1 MNPRI
6 YAPVLVSALLS
17 VNTFANVLEEVIV
30 TSSLIDQTL
39 SDIENPLHVVS
50 GEEISTSASQSL
62 GESLD
67 GLLGISSA
75 DYGSGVGQPII
86 RGMSGNRVK
95 VLNNGMV
102 VRDVAG
108 IGGDHVNDVDLN
120 NVQQIEIVRG
130 PSSLLYANGTIGGII
145 NIVDSTIAR
154 EDFTE
159 SELKLGLE
167 AQSVNDGDSHNL
179 SYQNNL
185 GGLNFSLA
193 YKDSQFDNF
202 DVPTGAILHDEEHE
216 EHEDE
221 HEDEHEGEHEE
232 DLGFLS
238 NSDFENTALRL
249 GVSKAGDWG
258 YFGVSVNS
266 VESVYGIP
274 FHGDDH
280 GDEHGE
286 EHEGEEHEDEHGDD
300 HEGDEHGDEH
310 EGERIFS
317 TTDSDVVNVE
327 GAYIVSN
334 SWLKKVNYFIRDTD
348 YSLTEQH
355 AEEEHE
361 GEEHEG
367 EEHEGEEHGDEHH
380 AEGPT
385 VFSNES
391 REYGAIFD
399 LSNDDFLRKI
409 SLNFVDEDMSIVGEE
424 AFMNPT
430 DSEEMTVGYFMSAKV
445 DSFHLDLGIRH
456 DRTRRK
462 GSVSHHEEEH
472 DDEHDEHD
480 EGSAEEHH
488 DEEIDYFSKDY
499 NATSFAMSLS
509 KDLNEDFDLN
519 ISAGM
524 VERTPSAME
533 LFMNGPH
540 LATGRLE
547 IGNTDLESE
556 QSANFDA
563 TLSYEH
569 EGVYGSLTLFKNN
582 VNNYIYLQD
591 ETEEAHDEHGEEDD
605 HGGLI
610 KANYLQQD
618 AEFVG
623 YELEMGTVIALG
635 DGDLTLS
642 FGRDSV
648 VGEFRDDSNIPR
660 MTPDRNIYGIS
671 YAKNSLELKL
681 DLKDVESQMDTGTNE
696 TVTSGFSMLNFNA
709 VKTFTF
715 GQKQTATVSLFA
727 KNLLDEAARNHSS
740 FVKNEVPLPGR
751 NLGIRVQLSL

>member
-17 VNTFANVLEEVIV
+17 VNALANVLEEVIV

-50 GEEISTSASQSL
+50 GEDLSTNASQSL

-67 GLLGISSA
+67 GLFGVSSS

-95 VLNNGMV
+95 ILNNGMV
-102 VRDVAG
+102 VRDVGG
-108 IGGDHVNDVDLN
+108 IGADHVNDVDLN
-120 NVQQIEIVRG
+120 NIQQIEIVRG

-202 DVPTGAILHDEEHE
+202 DVPTGAILHDEDHD
-216 EHEDE
+216 DE
-221 HEDEHEGEHEE
+221 HEDEHEEE
-232 DLGFLS
+232 EVGFLS
-238 NSDFENTALRL
+238 NSDFENKALRL
-249 GVSKAGDWG
+249 GVSKVGDWG
-258 YFGVSVNS
+258 YFGVSVSS
-266 VESVYGIP
+266 VESIYGIP
-274 FHGDDH
+274 FH

-286 EHEGEEHEDEHGDD
+286 EHEGEEHEGEE
-300 HEGDEHGDEH
+300 HEGEEHEGEEHGDEH

-317 TTDSDVVNVE
+317 TTDSEVVNVE

-361 GEEHEG
+361 GEEH
-367 EEHEGEEHGDEHH
+367 GDEDH

-385 VFSNES
+385 MFSNES

-399 LSNDDFLRKI
+399 LSNDNLLQKI

-430 DSEEMTVGYFMSAKV
+430 ASEEMTLGYYLSKQV

-462 GSVSHHEEEH
+462 GSISHEEEH
-472 DDEHDEHD
+472 DEHE
-480 EGSAEEHH
+480 EEHH
-488 DEEIDYFSKDY
+488 DEEMDYFSKDY

-509 KDLNEDFDLN
+509 KDLNENFDLN
-519 ISAGM
+519 VSAGM

-533 LFMNGPH
+533 LFMNGAH

-556 QSANFDA
+556 RSTNFDA

-569 EGVYGSLTLFKNN
+569 EGIFGTVTLFKND
-582 VNNYIYLQD
+582 VANYIYLQD
-591 ETEEAHDEHGEEDD
+591 ETAEVHEEHDDEDD

-610 KANYLQQD
+610 KANYLQQN
-618 AEFVG
+618 AQFIG
-623 YELEMGTVIALG
+623 YELEMGTVLELG
-635 DGDLTLS
+635 NGDLTLS

-648 VGEFRDDSNIPR
+648 AGEFRDDSNIPR
-660 MTPDRNIYGIS
+660 MTPDRNI
-671 YAKNSLELKL
+671 
-681 DLKDVESQMDTGTNE
+681 
-696 TVTSGFSMLNFNA
+696 
-709 VKTFTF
+709 
-715 GQKQTATVSLFA
+715 
-727 KNLLDEAARNHSS
+727 
-740 FVKNEVPLPGR
+740 
-751 NLGIRVQLSL
+751 

>member
-17 VNTFANVLEEVIV
+17 VNALANVLEEVIV

-50 GEEISTSASQSL
+50 GDDISATASQSL
-62 GESLD
+62 GESID
-67 GLLGISSA
+67 GLLGVSSA

-95 VLNNGMV
+95 ILNNGMV

-108 IGGDHVNDVDLN
+108 IGADHVNDVDLN
-120 NVQQIEIVRG
+120 NIQQIEIVRG

-202 DVPTGAILHDEEHE
+202 DVPTGAILHGEDHD
-216 EHEDE
+216 DE
-221 HEDEHEGEHEE
+221 HEDEHEGEHEDE
-232 DLGFLS
+232 HEEEVGFLS
-238 NSDFENTALRL
+238 NSDFENNALRL

-266 VESVYGIP
+266 VESIYGIP
-274 FHGDDH
+274 FH

-286 EHEGEEHEDEHGDD
+286 EHEGEEHEGEE
-300 HEGDEHGDEH
+300 HEGEEHGDEH

-317 TTDSDVVNVE
+317 TTDSEVVNVE

-361 GEEHEG
+361 GEDHKD
-367 EEHEGEEHGDEHH
+367 EEPGDEEH

-399 LSNDDFLRKI
+399 LSNDDLLQKI

-430 DSEEMTVGYFMSAKV
+430 ASEEMTLGYYLSKQV

-456 DRTRRK
+456 DRTSRK
-462 GSVSHHEEEH
+462 GSVSHEEEH
-472 DDEHDEHD
+472 DEHEEEQHDEH
-480 EGSAEEHH
+480 EEEQH
-488 DEEIDYFSKDY
+488 EEEMDYFSNDY

-509 KDLNEDFDLN
+509 KDLNENFDLN
-519 ISAGM
+519 ITAGM
-524 VERTPSAME
+524 VERTPSAIE

-556 QSANFDA
+556 KSANFDA
-563 TLSYEH
+563 TLSYEY
-569 EGVYGSLTLFKNN
+569 EGVFGTFTLFKND

-591 ETEEAHDEHGEEDD
+591 ETEEAHEEHDDEDD

-618 AEFVG
+618 AQFVG
-623 YELEMGTVIALG
+623 YELQLGTVIELG

-648 VGEFRDDSNIPR
+648 AGEFRDDSNIPR

-681 DLKDVESQMDTGTNE
+681 DLKDVESQRDIGSNE
-696 TVTSGFSMLNFNA
+696 TVTSGFSMLNFSA

-727 KNLLDEAARNHSS
+727 KNLLDEVARNHSS
-740 FVKNEVPLPGR
+740 FVKDEVPLPGR
-751 NLGIRVQLSL
+751 NLGIKVQLSL

>member
-17 VNTFANVLEEVIV
+17 VNALANVLEEVIV

-50 GEEISTSASQSL
+50 GDDLSATASQSL

-67 GLLGISSA
+67 GLLGVSSA
-75 DYGSGVGQPII
+75 DYGPGVGQPII

-95 VLNNGMV
+95 ILNNGMV

-108 IGGDHVNDVDLN
+108 IGVDHVNDVDLN
-120 NVQQIEIVRG
+120 NIQQIEIVRG

-154 EDFTE
+154 EDFAE

-185 GGLNFSLA
+185 GGLNFSFG

-202 DVPTGAILHDEEHE
+202 DVPTGAILHDEDHEDDHDEDHE
-216 EHEDE
+216 EEV
-221 HEDEHEGEHEE
+221 
-232 DLGFLS
+232 GFLS
-238 NSDFENTALRL
+238 NSDFENKALRL

-266 VESVYGIP
+266 VESIYGIP
-274 FHGDDH
+274 FH

-286 EHEGEEHEDEHGDD
+286 EHEGEEHEGEEHEEEE
-300 HEGDEHGDEH
+300 HEGDEH

-317 TTDSDVVNVE
+317 TTDSEVVNLE

-361 GEEHEG
+361 GEEH
-367 EEHEGEEHGDEHH
+367 GDEDH
-380 AEGPT
+380 AEGPK

-399 LSNDDFLRKI
+399 LSNDDLLQKI

-430 DSEEMTVGYFMSAKV
+430 VSEEMTLGYYLSKQV

-456 DRTRRK
+456 DRTSRK
-462 GSVSHHEEEH
+462 GSVSHEEEH
-472 DDEHDEHD
+472 E
-480 EGSAEEHH
+480 EEHH
-488 DEEIDYFSKDY
+488 DEHEEEQHDEEMDYFSKDY

-509 KDLNEDFDLN
+509 KDLNENFDLN
-519 ISAGM
+519 VSAGM

-533 LFMNGPH
+533 LFMNGAH

-556 QSANFDA
+556 QSTNFDA
-563 TLSYEH
+563 TLSYEN
-569 EGVYGSLTLFKNN
+569 EGVFGTFTLFKND
-582 VNNYIYLQD
+582 VANYIYLQD
-591 ETEEAHDEHGEEDD
+591 ETAEAHDEHDDEDD

-610 KANYLQQD
+610 KANYLQQN
-618 AEFVG
+618 AQFVG
-623 YELEMGTVIALG
+623 YELEMGTVFELG

-648 VGEFRDDSNIPR
+648 AGEFRDDSNIPR
-660 MTPDRNIYGIS
+660 MTPDRNIYAIS

-681 DLKDVESQMDTGTNE
+681 DLKDVGSQRDIGTNE
-696 TVTSGFSMLNFNA
+696 TVTSGFNMLNFNA

-715 GQKQTATVSLFA
+715 GKKQTATVSLFA
-727 KNLLDEAARNHSS
+727 KNLLDEVARNHSS
-740 FVKNEVPLPGR
+740 FVKDEVPLPGR
-751 NLGIRVQLSL
+751 NLGIKVQLSL

>member
-17 VNTFANVLEEVIV
+17 VNALANVLEEVIV

-50 GEEISTSASQSL
+50 GDDISATASQSL

-67 GLLGISSA
+67 GLLGVSSA

-95 VLNNGMV
+95 ILNNGMV

-108 IGGDHVNDVDLN
+108 IGADHVNDVDLN
-120 NVQQIEIVRG
+120 NIQQIEIVRG

-202 DVPTGAILHDEEHE
+202 DVPTGAILHGEDHD
-216 EHEDE
+216 DE
-221 HEDEHEGEHEE
+221 HEDEHEGEHEDE
-232 DLGFLS
+232 HEEEVGFLS
-238 NSDFENTALRL
+238 NSDFENNALRL

-266 VESVYGIP
+266 VESIYGIP

-286 EHEGEEHEDEHGDD
+286 EHEGEEHEGE
-300 HEGDEHGDEH
+300 EHGDEH

-317 TTDSDVVNVE
+317 TTDSEVVNVE

-367 EEHEGEEHGDEHH
+367 EEHGDEEH

-399 LSNDDFLRKI
+399 LSNDDLLQKI

-430 DSEEMTVGYFMSAKV
+430 ASEEMTLGYYLSKQV

-456 DRTRRK
+456 DRTSRK
-462 GSVSHHEEEH
+462 GSVSHEEEH
-472 DDEHDEHD
+472 DEHEEEQHDEH
-480 EGSAEEHH
+480 EEEQH
-488 DEEIDYFSKDY
+488 EEEMDYFSNDY

-509 KDLNEDFDLN
+509 KDLNENFDLN
-519 ISAGM
+519 ITAGM
-524 VERTPSAME
+524 VERTPSAVE

-556 QSANFDA
+556 KSANFDA
-563 TLSYEH
+563 TLSYDY
-569 EGVYGSLTLFKNN
+569 EGVFGTFTLFKND
-582 VNNYIYLQD
+582 VDNYIYLQD
-591 ETEEAHDEHGEEDD
+591 ETEEAHEEHDDEDD

-618 AEFVG
+618 AQFVG
-623 YELEMGTVIALG
+623 YELQLGTVIELG

-648 VGEFRDDSNIPR
+648 AGEFRDDSNIPR

-681 DLKDVESQMDTGTNE
+681 DLKDVESQRDIGSNE
-696 TVTSGFSMLNFNA
+696 TVTSGFSMLNFSA

-727 KNLLDEAARNHSS
+727 KNLLDEVARNHSS
-740 FVKNEVPLPGR
+740 FVKDEVPLPGR
-751 NLGIRVQLSL
+751 NLGIKVQLSL

>member
-17 VNTFANVLEEVIV
+17 VNALANVLEEVIV

-39 SDIENPLHVVS
+39 SDIENPLHVIS
-50 GEEISTSASQSL
+50 GEEISATASQSL

-67 GLLGISSA
+67 GLLGVSSA

-95 VLNNGMV
+95 ILNNGMV

-108 IGGDHVNDVDLN
+108 IGADHVNDVDLN
-120 NVQQIEIVRG
+120 NIQQIEIVRG

-145 NIVDSTIAR
+145 NIVDNTIAR

-185 GGLNFSLA
+185 GGLNFSFA

-202 DVPTGAILHDEEHE
+202 DVPTGAILHDEDHDDEHDDEHE
-216 EHEDE
+216 DDHEDE
-221 HEDEHEGEHEE
+221 HEEE
-232 DLGFLS
+232 VGFLA
-238 NSDFENTALRL
+238 NSDFENNALRL

-266 VESVYGIP
+266 VESIYGIP
-274 FHGDDH
+274 FH

-286 EHEGEEHEDEHGDD
+286 EHEGEEHEDEHGDE
-300 HEGDEHGDEH
+300 HEGEEH

-317 TTDSDVVNVE
+317 TTDSEVINLE
-327 GAYIVSN
+327 GAYIVSD

-361 GEEHEG
+361 GEEYEG
-367 EEHEGEEHGDEHH
+367 VEHEGEEHGDEHH

-399 LSNDDFLRKI
+399 LSNDELLQKI
-409 SLNFVDEDMSIVGEE
+409 SLNFVDEDMSILGEE

-430 DSEEMTVGYFMSAKV
+430 ASEEMTLGYYLSKQV

-456 DRTRRK
+456 DRTSRK
-462 GSVSHHEEEH
+462 GSVSHEEEH
-472 DDEHDEHD
+472 DDHAEEQHDEH
-480 EGSAEEHH
+480 EEEDH

-509 KDLNEDFDLN
+509 KDLNENFDLN
-519 ISAGM
+519 VSAGI
-524 VERTPSAME
+524 VKRTPSAIE
-533 LFMNGPH
+533 LFMNGAH

-556 QSANFDA
+556 QSTNFDA
-563 TLSYEH
+563 TLSYSH
-569 EGVYGSLTLFKNN
+569 EGVFGTVTLFKND
-582 VNNYIYLQD
+582 VANYIYLQD
-591 ETEEAHDEHGEEDD
+591 ETAEAHEEHDDEDD

-610 KANYLQQD
+610 KANYLQQN
-618 AEFVG
+618 AQFVG
-623 YELEMGTVIALG
+623 YELEIGTVFEIG
-635 DGDLTLS
+635 DGDLALS

-648 VGEFRDDSNIPR
+648 AGEFRDDSNIPR

-681 DLKDVESQMDTGTNE
+681 DLKDVDSQRDIGSNE
-696 TVTSGFSMLNFNA
+696 TVTSGFSMLNFSA
-709 VKTFTF
+709 VKTYTF
-715 GQKQTATVSLFA
+715 GQKRTATVSMFA
-727 KNLLDEAARNHSS
+727 KNLLDEVARNHSS
-740 FVKNEVPLPGR
+740 FVKDEVPLPGR
-751 NLGIRVQLSL
+751 NLGIKVQLSL

>member
-1 MNPRI
+1 MNQRI
-6 YAPVLVSALLS
+6 CAALVLSALCS
-17 VNTFANVLEEVIV
+17 SNTVSNEIEEVIV

-50 GEEISTSASQSL
+50 GEDLSTNASQSL

-67 GLLGISSA
+67 GLLGVSSS

-95 VLNNGMV
+95 ILNNGMV
-102 VRDVAG
+102 VRDVGG
-108 IGGDHVNDVDLN
+108 IGADHVNDVDLN
-120 NVQQIEIVRG
+120 NIQQIEIVRG

-202 DVPTGAILHDEEHE
+202 DVPTGAILHGEDHD
-216 EHEDE
+216 DE
-221 HEDEHEGEHEE
+221 HEDEHEEE
-232 DLGFLS
+232 VGFLS
-238 NSDFENTALRL
+238 NSDFENNALRL

-266 VESVYGIP
+266 VESIYGIP
-274 FHGDDH
+274 FHGDED
-280 GDEHGE
+280 GD
-286 EHEGEEHEDEHGDD
+286 EHEGEEHEDEHEGED
-300 HEGDEHGDEH
+300 HEDEHGDEH

-317 TTDSDVVNVE
+317 TTDSEVVNVE

-361 GEEHEG
+361 GEEH
-367 EEHEGEEHGDEHH
+367 GDEDH

-385 VFSNES
+385 MFSNES

-399 LSNDDFLRKI
+399 LSNDDLLQKI
-409 SLNFVDEDMSIVGEE
+409 SLNFVDEDMSILGEE

-430 DSEEMTVGYFMSAKV
+430 ASEEMTLGYYLSKQV

-462 GSVSHHEEEH
+462 GSISHEEEH
-472 DDEHDEHD
+472 DEHE
-480 EGSAEEHH
+480 EEHH
-488 DEEIDYFSKDY
+488 DEEMDYFSKDY

-509 KDLNEDFDLN
+509 KDLNENFDLN
-519 ISAGM
+519 VSAGM

-533 LFMNGPH
+533 LFMNGAH

-556 QSANFDA
+556 RSTNFDA

-569 EGVYGSLTLFKNN
+569 EGIFGTVTLFKND
-582 VNNYIYLQD
+582 VANYIYLQD
-591 ETEEAHDEHGEEDD
+591 ETAEVHEEHDDEDD

-610 KANYLQQD
+610 KANYLQQN
-618 AEFVG
+618 AQFIG
-623 YELEMGTVIALG
+623 YELEMGTVFELG

-648 VGEFRDDSNIPR
+648 AGEFRDDSNIPR

-681 DLKDVESQMDTGTNE
+681 DLKDVESQRDIGSNE
-696 TVTSGFSMLNFNA
+696 TVTSGFNMLNFNA

-715 GQKQTATVSLFA
+715 GKKQTATVSFFA
-727 KNLLDEAARNHSS
+727 KNLLDEVARNHSS
-740 FVKNEVPLPGR
+740 FVKDEVPLPGR
-751 NLGIRVQLSL
+751 NIGIKLQVTL

>member
-1 MNPRI
+1 MNQRI
-6 YAPVLVSALLS
+6 CAALVLSALCS
-17 VNTFANVLEEVIV
+17 SNTVSNEIEEVIV

-50 GEEISTSASQSL
+50 GEDLSTNASQSL

-67 GLLGISSA
+67 GLLGVSSS

-95 VLNNGMV
+95 ILNNGMV
-102 VRDVAG
+102 VRDVGG
-108 IGGDHVNDVDLN
+108 IGADHVNDVDLN
-120 NVQQIEIVRG
+120 NIQQIEIVRG

-202 DVPTGAILHDEEHE
+202 DVPTGAILHGEDHD
-216 EHEDE
+216 DE
-221 HEDEHEGEHEE
+221 HEDEHEEE
-232 DLGFLS
+232 VGFLS
-238 NSDFENTALRL
+238 NSDFENNALRL

-266 VESVYGIP
+266 VESIYGIP
-274 FHGDDH
+274 FHGDED
-280 GDEHGE
+280 GD
-286 EHEGEEHEDEHGDD
+286 EHEGEEHEDEHEGED
-300 HEGDEHGDEH
+300 HEDEHGDEH

-317 TTDSDVVNVE
+317 TTDSEVVNVE

-361 GEEHEG
+361 GEEH
-367 EEHEGEEHGDEHH
+367 GDEDH

-385 VFSNES
+385 MFSNES

-399 LSNDDFLRKI
+399 LSNDDLLQKI
-409 SLNFVDEDMSIVGEE
+409 SLNFVDEDMSILGEE

-430 DSEEMTVGYFMSAKV
+430 ASEEMTLGYYLSKQV

-462 GSVSHHEEEH
+462 GSISHEEEH
-472 DDEHDEHD
+472 DEHE
-480 EGSAEEHH
+480 EEHH
-488 DEEIDYFSKDY
+488 DEEMDYFSKDY

-509 KDLNEDFDLN
+509 KDLNENFDLN
-519 ISAGM
+519 VSAGM

-533 LFMNGPH
+533 LFMNGAH

-556 QSANFDA
+556 RSTNFDA

-569 EGVYGSLTLFKNN
+569 EGIFGTVTLFKND
-582 VNNYIYLQD
+582 VANYIYLQD
-591 ETEEAHDEHGEEDD
+591 ETAEVHEEHDDEDD

-610 KANYLQQD
+610 KANYLQQN
-618 AEFVG
+618 AQFIG
-623 YELEMGTVIALG
+623 YELEMGTVLELG
-635 DGDLTLS
+635 NGDLTLS

-648 VGEFRDDSNIPR
+648 AGEFRDDSNIPR

-671 YAKNSLELKL
+671 YAQNGLELKL
-681 DLKDVESQMDTGTNE
+681 DLKDVGSQRDLGTNE

-715 GQKQTATVSLFA
+715 GKKQTATVSFFA
-727 KNLLDEAARNHSS
+727 KNLLDEVARNHSS
-740 FVKNEVPLPGR
+740 FVKDEVPLPGR
-751 NLGIRVQLSL
+751 NIGIKLQVTL

>member
-17 VNTFANVLEEVIV
+17 VNALANVLEEVIV

-50 GEEISTSASQSL
+50 GDDISATASQSL

-67 GLLGISSA
+67 GLLGVSSA

-95 VLNNGMV
+95 ILNNGMV
-102 VRDVAG
+102 VRDVTG
-108 IGGDHVNDVDLN
+108 IGVDHVNDVDLN
-120 NVQQIEIVRG
+120 NIQQIEIVRG

-154 EDFTE
+154 EDFAE

-185 GGLNFSLA
+185 GGLNFSFA

-202 DVPTGAILHDEEHE
+202 DVPTGAILHDED
-216 EHEDE
+216 HEDE
-221 HEDEHEGEHEE
+221 HDEDEHEEE
-232 DLGFLS
+232 GFLS
-238 NSDFENTALRL
+238 NSDFENKALRL

-266 VESVYGIP
+266 VESIYGIP
-274 FHGDDH
+274 FHGD
-280 GDEHGE
+280 EHGE
-286 EHEGEEHEDEHGDD
+286 DHEGEDHEGEEHEED
-300 HEGDEHGDEH
+300 HEGEEH

-317 TTDSDVVNVE
+317 TTDSEVVNLE

-367 EEHEGEEHGDEHH
+367 EEHGDEDH

-399 LSNDDFLRKI
+399 LSNDDLLQKI

-430 DSEEMTVGYFMSAKV
+430 VSEEMTLGYYLSKQV

-456 DRTRRK
+456 DRTSRK
-462 GSVSHHEEEH
+462 GSVSHEEEH
-472 DDEHDEHD
+472 E
-480 EGSAEEHH
+480 EEHH
-488 DEEIDYFSKDY
+488 DEHEEEQHDEEMDYFSKDY

-509 KDLNEDFDLN
+509 KDLNENFDLN
-519 ISAGM
+519 VSAGM

-533 LFMNGPH
+533 LFMNGAH

-556 QSANFDA
+556 QSTNFDA
-563 TLSYEH
+563 TLSYEN
-569 EGVYGSLTLFKNN
+569 EGVFGTFTLFKND
-582 VNNYIYLQD
+582 VANYIYLQD
-591 ETEEAHDEHGEEDD
+591 ETAEAHDEHDDEDD

-610 KANYLQQD
+610 KANYLQQN
-618 AEFVG
+618 AQFVG
-623 YELEMGTVIALG
+623 YELEMGTVFELG

-648 VGEFRDDSNIPR
+648 SGEFRDDSNIPR
-660 MTPDRNIYGIS
+660 MTPDRNIYAIS

-681 DLKDVESQMDTGTNE
+681 DLKDIGSQRDIGTNE
-696 TVTSGFSMLNFNA
+696 TVTCGFNMLNFNA

-715 GQKQTATVSLFA
+715 GKKQTATVSLFA
-727 KNLLDEAARNHSS
+727 KNLLDEVARNHSS
-740 FVKNEVPLPGR
+740 FVKDEVPLPGR
-751 NLGIRVQLSL
+751 NLGIKVQLSL

>member
-1 MNPRI
+1 MNQRI
-6 YAPVLVSALLS
+6 CAALVLSALCS
-17 VNTFANVLEEVIV
+17 SNTVSNEIEEVIV

-50 GEEISTSASQSL
+50 GEDLSTNASQSL

-67 GLLGISSA
+67 GLLGVSSS

-95 VLNNGMV
+95 ILNNGMV
-102 VRDVAG
+102 VRDVGG
-108 IGGDHVNDVDLN
+108 IGADHVNDVDLN
-120 NVQQIEIVRG
+120 NIQQIEIVRG

-202 DVPTGAILHDEEHE
+202 DVPTGAILHGEDHDDD
-216 EHEDE
+216 HDDE
-221 HEDEHEGEHEE
+221 HEDEHEEE
-232 DLGFLS
+232 VGFLS
-238 NSDFENTALRL
+238 NSDFENNALRL

-266 VESVYGIP
+266 VESIYGIP
-274 FHGDDH
+274 FHGDED
-280 GDEHGE
+280 GD
-286 EHEGEEHEDEHGDD
+286 EHEGEEHEDEHEGED
-300 HEGDEHGDEH
+300 HEDEHGDEH

-317 TTDSDVVNVE
+317 TTDSEVVNVE

-361 GEEHEG
+361 GEEH
-367 EEHEGEEHGDEHH
+367 GDEDH

-385 VFSNES
+385 MFSNES

-399 LSNDDFLRKI
+399 LSNDDLLQKI
-409 SLNFVDEDMSIVGEE
+409 SLNFVDEDMSILGEE

-430 DSEEMTVGYFMSAKV
+430 ASEEMTLGYYLSKQV

-462 GSVSHHEEEH
+462 GSISHEEEH
-472 DDEHDEHD
+472 DEHE
-480 EGSAEEHH
+480 EEHH
-488 DEEIDYFSKDY
+488 DEEMDYFSKDY

-509 KDLNEDFDLN
+509 KDLNENFDLN
-519 ISAGM
+519 VSAGM

-533 LFMNGPH
+533 LFMNGAH

-556 QSANFDA
+556 RSTNFDA

-569 EGVYGSLTLFKNN
+569 EGIFGTVTLFKND
-582 VNNYIYLQD
+582 VANYIYLQD
-591 ETEEAHDEHGEEDD
+591 ETAEVHEEHDDEDD

-610 KANYLQQD
+610 KANYLQQN
-618 AEFVG
+618 AQFVG
-623 YELEMGTVIALG
+623 YELEMGTVLELG
-635 DGDLTLS
+635 NGDLTLS

-648 VGEFRDDSNIPR
+648 AGEFRDDSNIPR

-671 YAKNSLELKL
+671 YSENDLELKL
-681 DLKDVESQMDTGTNE
+681 DLKDVGSQRDLGTNE

-715 GQKQTATVSLFA
+715 GKKQTATVSFFA
-727 KNLLDEAARNHSS
+727 KNLLDEVARNHSS
-740 FVKNEVPLPGR
+740 FVKDEVPLPGR
-751 NLGIRVQLSL
+751 NIGIKLQVTL

>member
-6 YAPVLVSALLS
+6 YAPVVLSVLLS
-17 VNTFANVLEEVIV
+17 VNAIAIANEIEEVIV

-39 SDIENPLHVVS
+39 NDIENPLHVVS
-50 GEEISTSASQSL
+50 GEDISTNASQSL

-67 GLLGISSA
+67 NLLGVSST

-95 VLNNGMV
+95 ILNNGMV

-108 IGGDHVNDVDLN
+108 IGADHVNDVDLN
-120 NVQQIEIVRG
+120 NIQQIEIVRG

-202 DVPTGAILHDEEHE
+202 DVPTGAILHGDEHYDEHE
-216 EHEDE
+216 EEV
-221 HEDEHEGEHEE
+221 
-232 DLGFLS
+232 GFLS
-238 NSDFENTALRL
+238 NSDFENNALRL

-266 VESVYGIP
+266 VESIYGIP
-274 FHGDDH
+274 FHGDED
-280 GDEHGE
+280 GD
-286 EHEGEEHEDEHGDD
+286 EHEDEH
-300 HEGDEHGDEH
+300 EDEHGDEH

-317 TTDSDVVNVE
+317 TTDSEVVNVE
-327 GAYIVSN
+327 GAYIASN

-355 AEEEHE
+355 AEEHE
-361 GEEHEG
+361 GKEYEGEDDGEEHE
-367 EEHEGEEHGDEHH
+367 
-380 AEGPT
+380 EGPT

-399 LSNDDFLRKI
+399 LSRDDLLQKI
-409 SLNFVDEDMSIVGEE
+409 SLNFVGEDMSMVGEE

-430 DSEEMTVGYFMSAKV
+430 ASEEMTLGYYLSKQV

-456 DRTRRK
+456 DRTSRK
-462 GSVSHHEEEH
+462 GSVSHKEEH
-472 DDEHDEHD
+472 E
-480 EGSAEEHH
+480 EEHH
-488 DEEIDYFSKDY
+488 DEEMDYFSKDY

-509 KDLNEDFDLN
+509 KDLNENFDLN
-519 ISAGM
+519 ITAGM

-547 IGNTDLESE
+547 IGNTALESE
-556 QSANFDA
+556 KSANFDA

-569 EGVYGSLTLFKNN
+569 EGVFGTFTLFKND
-582 VNNYIYLQD
+582 VADYIYLQD
-591 ETEEAHDEHGEEDD
+591 ETEEAHEEHDDEDD

-610 KANYLQQD
+610 KANYLQQN
-618 AEFVG
+618 AQFVG
-623 YELEMGTVIALG
+623 YELQLGTVIELG
-635 DGDLTLS
+635 NGDLTLS

-648 VGEFRDDSNIPR
+648 AGEFRDDSNIPR

-671 YAKNSLELKL
+671 YSENDLELKL
-681 DLKDVESQMDTGTNE
+681 NLKDVESQRDIGTNE
-696 TVTSGFSMLNFNA
+696 TVTSGFSMLDFHA

-715 GQKQTATVSLFA
+715 GKKQTATVSFFA
-727 KNLLDEAARNHSS
+727 KNLLDEVARNHSS
-740 FVKNEVPLPGR
+740 FVKDEVPLPGR
-751 NLGIRVQLSL
+751 NIGIKLQLTL

>member
-6 YAPVLVSALLS
+6 YAPVVLSVLLS
-17 VNTFANVLEEVIV
+17 VNAIAIANEIEEVIV

-39 SDIENPLHVVS
+39 NDIENPLHVVS
-50 GEEISTSASQSL
+50 GEDISTNASQSL

-67 GLLGISSA
+67 NLLGVSST

-95 VLNNGMV
+95 ILNNGMV

-108 IGGDHVNDVDLN
+108 IGADHVNDVDLN
-120 NVQQIEIVRG
+120 NIQQIEIVRG

-202 DVPTGAILHDEEHE
+202 DVPTGAILHGDEHYDEHE
-216 EHEDE
+216 EEV
-221 HEDEHEGEHEE
+221 
-232 DLGFLS
+232 GFLS
-238 NSDFENTALRL
+238 NSDFENNALRL

-274 FHGDDH
+274 FHGDED
-280 GDEHGE
+280 GD
-286 EHEGEEHEDEHGDD
+286 EHEDEH
-300 HEGDEHGDEH
+300 EDEHGDEH

-317 TTDSDVVNVE
+317 TTDSEVVNVE
-327 GAYIVSN
+327 GAYIASN

-355 AEEEHE
+355 AEEHE
-361 GEEHEG
+361 GKEYEGEDDGEEHE
-367 EEHEGEEHGDEHH
+367 
-380 AEGPT
+380 EGPT

-399 LSNDDFLRKI
+399 LSRDDLLQKI
-409 SLNFVDEDMSIVGEE
+409 SLNFVGEDMSMVGEE

-430 DSEEMTVGYFMSAKV
+430 ASEEMTLGYYLSKQV

-456 DRTRRK
+456 DRTSRK
-462 GSVSHHEEEH
+462 GSVSHKEEH
-472 DDEHDEHD
+472 E
-480 EGSAEEHH
+480 EEHH
-488 DEEIDYFSKDY
+488 DEEMDYFSKDY

-509 KDLNEDFDLN
+509 KDLNENFDLN
-519 ISAGM
+519 ITAGM

-540 LATGRLE
+540 LAAGRLE
-547 IGNTDLESE
+547 IGNTALESE
-556 QSANFDA
+556 KSANFDA

-569 EGVYGSLTLFKNN
+569 EGVFGTFTLFKND
-582 VNNYIYLQD
+582 VADYIYLQD
-591 ETEEAHDEHGEEDD
+591 ETEEAHEEHDDEDD

-610 KANYLQQD
+610 KANYLQQN
-618 AEFVG
+618 AQFVG
-623 YELEMGTVIALG
+623 YELQLGTVIELG
-635 DGDLTLS
+635 NGDLTLS

-648 VGEFRDDSNIPR
+648 AGEFRDDSNIPR

-671 YAKNSLELKL
+671 YSENDLELKL
-681 DLKDVESQMDTGTNE
+681 NLKDVESQRDIGTNE
-696 TVTSGFSMLNFNA
+696 TVTSGFSMLDFHA

-715 GQKQTATVSLFA
+715 GKKQTATVSFFA
-727 KNLLDEAARNHSS
+727 KNLLDEVARNHSS
-740 FVKNEVPLPGR
+740 FVKDEVPLPGR
-751 NLGIRVQLSL
+751 NIGIKLQLTL

>member
-17 VNTFANVLEEVIV
+17 VNALANVLEEVIV

-50 GEEISTSASQSL
+50 GDDISATASQSL

-67 GLLGISSA
+67 GLLGVSSA

-95 VLNNGMV
+95 ILNNGMV

-108 IGGDHVNDVDLN
+108 IGADHVNDVDLN
-120 NVQQIEIVRG
+120 NIQQIEIVRG

-202 DVPTGAILHDEEHE
+202 DVPTGAILHGEDHD
-216 EHEDE
+216 DE
-221 HEDEHEGEHEE
+221 HEDEHEGEHEDE
-232 DLGFLS
+232 HEEEVGFLS
-238 NSDFENTALRL
+238 NSDFENNALRL

-266 VESVYGIP
+266 VESIYGIP
-274 FHGDDH
+274 FH

-286 EHEGEEHEDEHGDD
+286 EHEGEEHEGEE
-300 HEGDEHGDEH
+300 HEGEEHEGEEHGDEH

-317 TTDSDVVNVE
+317 TTDSEVVNVE

-367 EEHEGEEHGDEHH
+367 EEHGDEEH

-399 LSNDDFLRKI
+399 LSNDDLLQKI

-430 DSEEMTVGYFMSAKV
+430 ASEEMTLGYYLSKQV

-456 DRTRRK
+456 DRTSRK
-462 GSVSHHEEEH
+462 GSVSHEEEH
-472 DDEHDEHD
+472 DEHEEEQHDEH
-480 EGSAEEHH
+480 EEEQH
-488 DEEIDYFSKDY
+488 EEEMDYFSNDY

-509 KDLNEDFDLN
+509 KDLNENFDLN
-519 ISAGM
+519 ITAGM
-524 VERTPSAME
+524 VERTPSAVE

-556 QSANFDA
+556 KSTNFDA
-563 TLSYEH
+563 TLSYEY
-569 EGVYGSLTLFKNN
+569 EGVFGTFTLFKND
-582 VNNYIYLQD
+582 VDNYIYLQD
-591 ETEEAHDEHGEEDD
+591 ETEEAHEEHDDEDD

-618 AEFVG
+618 AQFVG
-623 YELEMGTVIALG
+623 YELQLGTVIELG

-648 VGEFRDDSNIPR
+648 AGEFRDDSNIPR

-681 DLKDVESQMDTGTNE
+681 DLKDVESQRDIGSNE
-696 TVTSGFSMLNFNA
+696 TVTSGFSMLNFSA

-727 KNLLDEAARNHSS
+727 KNLLDEVARNHSS
-740 FVKNEVPLPGR
+740 FVKDEVPLPGR
-751 NLGIRVQLSL
+751 NLGIKVQLSL

>member
-17 VNTFANVLEEVIV
+17 VNALANVLEEVIV

-50 GEEISTSASQSL
+50 GDDISATASQSL

-67 GLLGISSA
+67 GLLGVSSA

-95 VLNNGMV
+95 ILNNGMI

-108 IGGDHVNDVDLN
+108 IGVDHVNDVDLN
-120 NVQQIEIVRG
+120 NIQQIEIVRG

-145 NIVDSTIAR
+145 NIVDNTIAR
-154 EDFTE
+154 EDFAE

-185 GGLNFSLA
+185 GGLNFSFA

-202 DVPTGAILHDEEHE
+202 DVPTGAILHDED
-216 EHEDE
+216 HEDE
-221 HEDEHEGEHEE
+221 HDEDEHDEDEHDEDEHEEE
-232 DLGFLS
+232 GFLS
-238 NSDFENTALRL
+238 NSDFENKALRL

-266 VESVYGIP
+266 VESIYGIP
-274 FHGDDH
+274 FHGDEH

-286 EHEGEEHEDEHGDD
+286 EHEGEEHEED
-300 HEGDEHGDEH
+300 HEGEEHEGEEHEGEEH

-317 TTDSDVVNVE
+317 TTDSEVVNLE

-367 EEHEGEEHGDEHH
+367 EEHGDEDH

-399 LSNDDFLRKI
+399 LSNDDLLQKI

-430 DSEEMTVGYFMSAKV
+430 VSEEMTLGYYLSKQV

-456 DRTRRK
+456 DRTSRK
-462 GSVSHHEEEH
+462 GSVSHEEEH
-472 DDEHDEHD
+472 E
-480 EGSAEEHH
+480 EEHH
-488 DEEIDYFSKDY
+488 DEHEEEQHDEEMDYFSKDY

-509 KDLNEDFDLN
+509 KDLNENFDLN
-519 ISAGM
+519 VSAGM

-533 LFMNGPH
+533 LFMNGAH

-556 QSANFDA
+556 QSTNFDA
-563 TLSYEH
+563 TLSYEN
-569 EGVYGSLTLFKNN
+569 EGVFGTFTLFKND
-582 VNNYIYLQD
+582 VANYIYLQD
-591 ETEEAHDEHGEEDD
+591 ETAEAHDEHDDEDD

-610 KANYLQQD
+610 KANYLQQN
-618 AEFVG
+618 AQFVG
-623 YELEMGTVIALG
+623 YELEMGTVFELG

-648 VGEFRDDSNIPR
+648 SGEFRDDSNIPR
-660 MTPDRNIYGIS
+660 MTPDRNIYAIS

-681 DLKDVESQMDTGTNE
+681 DLKDVGSQRDIGTNE
-696 TVTSGFSMLNFNA
+696 TVTSGFNMLNFNA
-709 VKTFTF
+709 VKTFNF
-715 GQKQTATVSLFA
+715 GKKQTATVSLFA
-727 KNLLDEAARNHSS
+727 KNLLDEVARNHSS
-740 FVKNEVPLPGR
+740 FVKDEVPLPGR
-751 NLGIRVQLSL
+751 NLGVKVQLSL

>member
-17 VNTFANVLEEVIV
+17 VNALANVLEEVIV

-50 GEEISTSASQSL
+50 GDDISATASQSL

-67 GLLGISSA
+67 GLLGVSSA

-95 VLNNGMV
+95 ILNNGMI

-108 IGGDHVNDVDLN
+108 IGVDHVNDVDLN
-120 NVQQIEIVRG
+120 NIQQIEIVRG

-145 NIVDSTIAR
+145 NIVDNTIAR
-154 EDFTE
+154 EDFAE

-185 GGLNFSLA
+185 GGLNFSFA

-202 DVPTGAILHDEEHE
+202 DVPTGAILHDED
-216 EHEDE
+216 HEDE
-221 HEDEHEGEHEE
+221 HDEDEHEEE
-232 DLGFLS
+232 GFLS
-238 NSDFENTALRL
+238 NSDFENKALRL

-266 VESVYGIP
+266 VESIYGIP
-274 FHGDDH
+274 FHGDEH

-286 EHEGEEHEDEHGDD
+286 EHEGEEHEED
-300 HEGDEHGDEH
+300 HEGEEHEGEEHEGEEH

-317 TTDSDVVNVE
+317 TTDSEVVNLE

-367 EEHEGEEHGDEHH
+367 EEHGDEDH

-399 LSNDDFLRKI
+399 LSNDDLLQKI

-430 DSEEMTVGYFMSAKV
+430 VSEEMTLGYYLSKQV

-456 DRTRRK
+456 DRTSRK
-462 GSVSHHEEEH
+462 GSVSHEEEH
-472 DDEHDEHD
+472 E
-480 EGSAEEHH
+480 EEHH
-488 DEEIDYFSKDY
+488 DEHEEEQHDEEMDYFSKDY

-509 KDLNEDFDLN
+509 KDLNENFDLN
-519 ISAGM
+519 VSAGM

-533 LFMNGPH
+533 LFMNGAH

-556 QSANFDA
+556 QSTNFDA
-563 TLSYEH
+563 TLSYEN
-569 EGVYGSLTLFKNN
+569 EGVFGTFTLFKND
-582 VNNYIYLQD
+582 VANYIYLQD
-591 ETEEAHDEHGEEDD
+591 ETAEAHDEHDDEDD

-610 KANYLQQD
+610 KANYLQQN
-618 AEFVG
+618 AQFVG
-623 YELEMGTVIALG
+623 YELEMGTVFELG

-648 VGEFRDDSNIPR
+648 SGEFRDDSNIPR
-660 MTPDRNIYGIS
+660 MTPDRNIYAIS

-681 DLKDVESQMDTGTNE
+681 DLKDVGSQRDIGTNE
-696 TVTSGFSMLNFNA
+696 TVTSGFNMLNFNA

-715 GQKQTATVSLFA
+715 GKKQTATVSLFA
-727 KNLLDEAARNHSS
+727 KNLLDEVARNHSS
-740 FVKNEVPLPGR
+740 FVKDEVPLPGR
-751 NLGIRVQLSL
+751 NLGIKVQLSL

>member
-17 VNTFANVLEEVIV
+17 VNAIANEIEEVIV

-50 GEEISTSASQSL
+50 GEDISINASQSL

-67 GLLGISSA
+67 GLLGVSSA

-95 VLNNGMV
+95 ILNNGMV
-102 VRDVAG
+102 VRDVGG
-108 IGGDHVNDVDLN
+108 IGADHVNDVDLN
-120 NVQQIEIVRG
+120 NIQQIEIVRG
-130 PSSLLYANGTIGGII
+130 PSSLLYANGTVGGII

-154 EDFTE
+154 EDFTD

-185 GGLNFSLA
+185 GGLNFSFA

-202 DVPTGAILHDEEHE
+202 DVPTGAILHDEDHDDEHE
-216 EHEDE
+216 EEV
-221 HEDEHEGEHEE
+221 
-232 DLGFLS
+232 GFLS
-238 NSDFENTALRL
+238 NSDFENKALRL
-249 GVSKAGDWG
+249 GVSKVGDWG
-258 YFGVSVNS
+258 YFGVSGNS
-266 VESVYGIP
+266 VESIYGIP
-274 FHGDDH
+274 FHGDEH
-280 GDEHGE
+280 GDEHEEEDGGE
-286 EHEGEEHEDEHGDD
+286 EHEGE
-300 HEGDEHGDEH
+300 EH

-317 TTDSDVVNVE
+317 TTDSEVVNLE

-361 GEEHEG
+361 GEEH
-367 EEHEGEEHGDEHH
+367 GDEDH

-399 LSNDDFLRKI
+399 LSNDDLLQKI
-409 SLNFVDEDMSIVGEE
+409 SLNFVDEDMSILGEE

-430 DSEEMTVGYFMSAKV
+430 VSEEMTLGYYLSKQV

-456 DRTRRK
+456 DRTSRK
-462 GSVSHHEEEH
+462 GSVSHEEEH
-472 DDEHDEHD
+472 DDHEEEQHDEH
-480 EGSAEEHH
+480 EEEDH

-509 KDLNEDFDLN
+509 KDLNENFDLN
-519 ISAGM
+519 VSAGI
-524 VERTPSAME
+524 VKRTPSAIE
-533 LFMNGPH
+533 LFMNGAH

-556 QSANFDA
+556 QSTNFDA
-563 TLSYEH
+563 TLSYSH
-569 EGVYGSLTLFKNN
+569 EGVFGTVTLFKND
-582 VNNYIYLQD
+582 VANYIYLQD
-591 ETEEAHDEHGEEDD
+591 ETAEAHEEHDDEDD

-610 KANYLQQD
+610 KANYLQQN
-618 AEFVG
+618 AQFVG
-623 YELEMGTVIALG
+623 YELEIGTVFEIG
-635 DGDLTLS
+635 DGDLALS

-648 VGEFRDDSNIPR
+648 AGEFRDDSNIPR

-681 DLKDVESQMDTGTNE
+681 DLKDVDSQRDIGSNE
-696 TVTSGFSMLNFNA
+696 TVTSGFSMLNFSA
-709 VKTFTF
+709 VKTYTF
-715 GQKQTATVSLFA
+715 GQKRTATVSMFA
-727 KNLLDEAARNHSS
+727 KNLLDEVARNHSS
-740 FVKNEVPLPGR
+740 FVKDEVPLPGR
-751 NLGIRVQLSL
+751 NLGIKVQLSL

>member
-17 VNTFANVLEEVIV
+17 VNALANVLEEVIV

-50 GEEISTSASQSL
+50 GDDISATASQSL

-67 GLLGISSA
+67 GLLGVSSA

-95 VLNNGMV
+95 ILNNGMV

-108 IGGDHVNDVDLN
+108 IGADHVNDVDLN
-120 NVQQIEIVRG
+120 NIQQIEIVRG

-202 DVPTGAILHDEEHE
+202 DVPTGAILHGEDHD
-216 EHEDE
+216 DE
-221 HEDEHEGEHEE
+221 HEDEHEGEHEDE
-232 DLGFLS
+232 HEEEVGFLS
-238 NSDFENTALRL
+238 NSDFENNALRL

-266 VESVYGIP
+266 VESIYGIP
-274 FHGDDH
+274 FH

-286 EHEGEEHEDEHGDD
+286 EHEGEEHEGEE
-300 HEGDEHGDEH
+300 HEGEEHEGEEHGDEH

-317 TTDSDVVNVE
+317 TTDSEVVNVE

-367 EEHEGEEHGDEHH
+367 EEHGDEEH

-399 LSNDDFLRKI
+399 LSNDDLLQKI

-430 DSEEMTVGYFMSAKV
+430 ASEEMTLGYYLSKQV

-456 DRTRRK
+456 DRTSRK
-462 GSVSHHEEEH
+462 GSVSHEEEH
-472 DDEHDEHD
+472 DEHEEEQHDEH
-480 EGSAEEHH
+480 EEEQH
-488 DEEIDYFSKDY
+488 EEEMDYFSNDY

-509 KDLNEDFDLN
+509 KDLNENFDLN
-519 ISAGM
+519 ITAGM
-524 VERTPSAME
+524 VERTPSAVE

-556 QSANFDA
+556 KSANFDA
-563 TLSYEH
+563 TLSYDY
-569 EGVYGSLTLFKNN
+569 EGVFGTFTLFKND
-582 VNNYIYLQD
+582 VDNYIYLQD
-591 ETEEAHDEHGEEDD
+591 ETEEAHEEHDDEDD

-618 AEFVG
+618 AQFVG
-623 YELEMGTVIALG
+623 YELQLGTVIELG

-648 VGEFRDDSNIPR
+648 AGEFRDDSNIPR

-681 DLKDVESQMDTGTNE
+681 DLKDVESQRDIGSNE
-696 TVTSGFSMLNFNA
+696 TVTSGFSMLNFSA

-727 KNLLDEAARNHSS
+727 KNLLDEVARNHSS
-740 FVKNEVPLPGR
+740 FVKDEVPLPGR
-751 NLGIRVQLSL
+751 NLGIKVQLSL

>member
-17 VNTFANVLEEVIV
+17 VNALANVLEEVIV

-50 GEEISTSASQSL
+50 GDDISATASQSL

-67 GLLGISSA
+67 GLLGVSSA

-95 VLNNGMV
+95 ILNNGMV

-108 IGGDHVNDVDLN
+108 IGADHVNDVDLN
-120 NVQQIEIVRG
+120 NIQQIEIVRG

-202 DVPTGAILHDEEHE
+202 DVPTGAILHGEDHD
-216 EHEDE
+216 DE
-221 HEDEHEGEHEE
+221 HEDEHEGEHEDE
-232 DLGFLS
+232 HEEEVGFLS
-238 NSDFENTALRL
+238 NSDFENNALRL

-266 VESVYGIP
+266 VESIYGIP

-286 EHEGEEHEDEHGDD
+286 EHEGEEHEGEE
-300 HEGDEHGDEH
+300 HEGEEHGDEH

-317 TTDSDVVNVE
+317 TTDSEVVNVE

-367 EEHEGEEHGDEHH
+367 EEHGDEEH

-399 LSNDDFLRKI
+399 LSNDDLLQKI

-430 DSEEMTVGYFMSAKV
+430 ASEEMTLGYYLSKQV

-456 DRTRRK
+456 DRTSRK
-462 GSVSHHEEEH
+462 GSVSHEEEH
-472 DDEHDEHD
+472 DEHEEEQHDEH
-480 EGSAEEHH
+480 EEEQH
-488 DEEIDYFSKDY
+488 EEEMDYFSNDY

-509 KDLNEDFDLN
+509 KDLNENFDLN
-519 ISAGM
+519 ITAGM
-524 VERTPSAME
+524 VERTPSAVE

-556 QSANFDA
+556 KSANFDA
-563 TLSYEH
+563 TLSYDY
-569 EGVYGSLTLFKNN
+569 EGVFGTFTLFKND

-591 ETEEAHDEHGEEDD
+591 ETEEAHEEHDDEDD

-618 AEFVG
+618 AQFVG
-623 YELEMGTVIALG
+623 YELQLGTVIELG

-648 VGEFRDDSNIPR
+648 AGEFRDDSNIPR

-681 DLKDVESQMDTGTNE
+681 DLKDVESQRDIGSNE
-696 TVTSGFSMLNFNA
+696 TVTSGFSMLNFSA

-727 KNLLDEAARNHSS
+727 KNLLDEVARNHSS
-740 FVKNEVPLPGR
+740 FVKDEVPLPGR
-751 NLGIRVQLSL
+751 NLGIKVQLSL

>member
-17 VNTFANVLEEVIV
+17 VNALANVLEEVIV

-50 GEEISTSASQSL
+50 GDDISATASQSL

-67 GLLGISSA
+67 GLLGVSSA

-95 VLNNGMV
+95 ILNNGMI

-108 IGGDHVNDVDLN
+108 IGVDHVNDVDLN
-120 NVQQIEIVRG
+120 NIQQIEIVRG

-145 NIVDSTIAR
+145 NIVDNTIAR
-154 EDFTE
+154 EDFAE

-185 GGLNFSLA
+185 GGLNFSFA

-202 DVPTGAILHDEEHE
+202 DVPTGAILHDED
-216 EHEDE
+216 HEDE
-221 HEDEHEGEHEE
+221 HDEDEHDEDEHDEDEHEEDEHEE
-232 DLGFLS
+232 EGFLS
-238 NSDFENTALRL
+238 NSDFENKALRL

-266 VESVYGIP
+266 VESIYGIP
-274 FHGDDH
+274 FHGDEH

-286 EHEGEEHEDEHGDD
+286 EHEGEEHEED
-300 HEGDEHGDEH
+300 HEGEEHEGEEH

-317 TTDSDVVNVE
+317 TTDSEVVNLE

-367 EEHEGEEHGDEHH
+367 EEHGDEDH

-399 LSNDDFLRKI
+399 LSNDDLLQKI

-430 DSEEMTVGYFMSAKV
+430 VSEEMTLGYYLSKQV

-456 DRTRRK
+456 DRTSRK
-462 GSVSHHEEEH
+462 GSVSHEEEH
-472 DDEHDEHD
+472 E
-480 EGSAEEHH
+480 EEHH
-488 DEEIDYFSKDY
+488 DEHEEEQHDEEMDYFSKDY

-509 KDLNEDFDLN
+509 KDLNENFDLN
-519 ISAGM
+519 VSAGM

-533 LFMNGPH
+533 LFMNGEH

-547 IGNTDLESE
+547 IGNTELESE
-556 QSANFDA
+556 QSTNFDA
-563 TLSYEH
+563 TLSYEN
-569 EGVYGSLTLFKNN
+569 EGVFGTFTLFKND
-582 VNNYIYLQD
+582 VANYIYLQD
-591 ETEEAHDEHGEEDD
+591 ETAEAHDEHDEDDD

-610 KANYLQQD
+610 KANYLQQN
-618 AEFVG
+618 AQFVG
-623 YELEMGTVIALG
+623 YELEMGTVFELG

-648 VGEFRDDSNIPR
+648 SGEFRDDSNIPR
-660 MTPDRNIYGIS
+660 LTPDRNIYAIS

-681 DLKDVESQMDTGTNE
+681 DLKDVGSQRDIGTNE
-696 TVTSGFSMLNFNA
+696 TVTSGFNMLNFNA

-715 GQKQTATVSLFA
+715 GKKQTATVSLFA
-727 KNLLDEAARNHSS
+727 KNLLDEVARNHSS
-740 FVKNEVPLPGR
+740 FVKDEVPLPGR
-751 NLGIRVQLSL
+751 NLGIKVQLSL

>member
-17 VNTFANVLEEVIV
+17 VNALANVLEEVIV

-50 GEEISTSASQSL
+50 GDDISATASQSL
-62 GESLD
+62 GESID
-67 GLLGISSA
+67 GLLGVSSA

-95 VLNNGMV
+95 ILNNGMV

-108 IGGDHVNDVDLN
+108 IGADHVNDVDLN
-120 NVQQIEIVRG
+120 NIQQIEIVRG

-202 DVPTGAILHDEEHE
+202 DVPTGAILHGEDHD
-216 EHEDE
+216 DE
-221 HEDEHEGEHEE
+221 HEDEHEEV
-232 DLGFLS
+232 GFLS
-238 NSDFENTALRL
+238 NSDFENNALRL

-266 VESVYGIP
+266 VESIYGIP
-274 FHGDDH
+274 FHGDED
-280 GDEHGE
+280 GD
-286 EHEGEEHEDEHGDD
+286 EHEGEEHEDEHEGED
-300 HEGDEHGDEH
+300 HEDEHGDEH

-317 TTDSDVVNVE
+317 TTDSEVVNVE

-361 GEEHEG
+361 GEEH
-367 EEHEGEEHGDEHH
+367 GDEDH

-385 VFSNES
+385 MFSNES

-399 LSNDDFLRKI
+399 LSNDDLLQKI
-409 SLNFVDEDMSIVGEE
+409 SLNFVDEDMSILGEE

-430 DSEEMTVGYFMSAKV
+430 ASEEMTLGYYLSKQV

-462 GSVSHHEEEH
+462 GSISHEEEH
-472 DDEHDEHD
+472 DEHE
-480 EGSAEEHH
+480 EEHH
-488 DEEIDYFSKDY
+488 DEEMDYFSKDY

-509 KDLNEDFDLN
+509 KDLNENFDLN
-519 ISAGM
+519 VSAGM

-533 LFMNGPH
+533 LFMNGAH

-556 QSANFDA
+556 RSTNFDA

-569 EGVYGSLTLFKNN
+569 EGIFGTVTLFKND
-582 VNNYIYLQD
+582 VANYIYLQD
-591 ETEEAHDEHGEEDD
+591 ETAEVHEEHDDEDD

-610 KANYLQQD
+610 KANYLQQN
-618 AEFVG
+618 AQFVG
-623 YELEMGTVIALG
+623 YELEMGTVFELG

-648 VGEFRDDSNIPR
+648 SGEFRDDSNIPR
-660 MTPDRNIYGIS
+660 MTPDRNIYAIS

-681 DLKDVESQMDTGTNE
+681 DLKDVGSQRDIGTNE
-696 TVTSGFSMLNFNA
+696 TVTSGFNMLNFNA
-709 VKTFTF
+709 VKSFTF
-715 GQKQTATVSLFA
+715 GKKQTATVSLFA
-727 KNLLDEAARNHSS
+727 KNLLDEVARNHSS
-740 FVKNEVPLPGR
+740 FVKDEVPLPGR
-751 NLGIRVQLSL
+751 NLGIKVQLSL

>member
-6 YAPVLVSALLS
+6 YAPVVLSVLLS
-17 VNTFANVLEEVIV
+17 VNAIAIANEIEEVIV

-39 SDIENPLHVVS
+39 NDIENPLHVVS
-50 GEEISTSASQSL
+50 GEDISTNASQSL

-67 GLLGISSA
+67 NLLGVSST

-95 VLNNGMV
+95 ILNNGMV

-108 IGGDHVNDVDLN
+108 IGADHVNDVDLN
-120 NVQQIEIVRG
+120 NIQQIEIVRG

-202 DVPTGAILHDEEHE
+202 DVPTGAILHGDEHYDEHE
-216 EHEDE
+216 EEV
-221 HEDEHEGEHEE
+221 
-232 DLGFLS
+232 GFLS
-238 NSDFENTALRL
+238 NSDFENNALRL

-266 VESVYGIP
+266 VESIYGIP
-274 FHGDDH
+274 FHGDED
-280 GDEHGE
+280 GD
-286 EHEGEEHEDEHGDD
+286 EHEGEEHEDEH
-300 HEGDEHGDEH
+300 EDEHGDEH

-317 TTDSDVVNVE
+317 TTDSEVVNVE
-327 GAYIVSN
+327 GAYIASN

-355 AEEEHE
+355 AEEHE
-361 GEEHEG
+361 GKEYEGEDDGEEHE
-367 EEHEGEEHGDEHH
+367 
-380 AEGPT
+380 EGPT

-399 LSNDDFLRKI
+399 LSRDDLLQKI
-409 SLNFVDEDMSIVGEE
+409 SLNFVGEDMSMVGEE

-430 DSEEMTVGYFMSAKV
+430 ASEEMTLGYYLSKQV

-456 DRTRRK
+456 DRTSRK
-462 GSVSHHEEEH
+462 GSVSHKEEH
-472 DDEHDEHD
+472 E
-480 EGSAEEHH
+480 EEHH
-488 DEEIDYFSKDY
+488 DEEMDYFSKDY

-509 KDLNEDFDLN
+509 KDLNENFDLN
-519 ISAGM
+519 ITAGM

-540 LATGRLE
+540 LAAGRLE
-547 IGNTDLESE
+547 IGNTALESE
-556 QSANFDA
+556 KSANFDA

-569 EGVYGSLTLFKNN
+569 EGVFGTFTLFKND
-582 VNNYIYLQD
+582 VADYIYLQD
-591 ETEEAHDEHGEEDD
+591 ETEEAHEEHDDEDD

-610 KANYLQQD
+610 KANYLQQN
-618 AEFVG
+618 AQFVG
-623 YELEMGTVIALG
+623 YELQLGTVIELG
-635 DGDLTLS
+635 NGDLTLS

-648 VGEFRDDSNIPR
+648 AGEFRDDSNIPR

-671 YAKNSLELKL
+671 YSENDLELKL
-681 DLKDVESQMDTGTNE
+681 NLKDVESQRDIGTNE
-696 TVTSGFSMLNFNA
+696 TVTSGFSMLDFHA

-715 GQKQTATVSLFA
+715 GKKQTATVSFFA
-727 KNLLDEAARNHSS
+727 KNLLDEVARNHSS
-740 FVKNEVPLPGR
+740 FVKDEVPLPGR
-751 NLGIRVQLSL
+751 NIGIKLQLTL

>member
-17 VNTFANVLEEVIV
+17 VNALANVLEEVIV

-50 GEEISTSASQSL
+50 GDDISATASQSL

-67 GLLGISSA
+67 GLLGVSSA

-95 VLNNGMV
+95 ILNNGMI

-108 IGGDHVNDVDLN
+108 IGVDHVNDVDLN
-120 NVQQIEIVRG
+120 NIQQIEIVRG

-145 NIVDSTIAR
+145 NIVDNTIAR
-154 EDFTE
+154 EDFAE

-185 GGLNFSLA
+185 GGLNFSFA

-202 DVPTGAILHDEEHE
+202 DVPTGAILHDED
-216 EHEDE
+216 HEDE
-221 HEDEHEGEHEE
+221 HDEDEHDEDEHEEE
-232 DLGFLS
+232 GFLS
-238 NSDFENTALRL
+238 NSDFENKALRL

-266 VESVYGIP
+266 VESIYGIP
-274 FHGDDH
+274 FHGDEH

-286 EHEGEEHEDEHGDD
+286 EHEGEEHEED
-300 HEGDEHGDEH
+300 HEGEEHEGEEHEGEEH

-317 TTDSDVVNVE
+317 TTDSEVVNLE

-367 EEHEGEEHGDEHH
+367 EEHGDEDH

-399 LSNDDFLRKI
+399 LSNDDLLQKI

-430 DSEEMTVGYFMSAKV
+430 VSEEMTLGYYLSKQV

-456 DRTRRK
+456 DRTSRK
-462 GSVSHHEEEH
+462 GSVSHEEEH
-472 DDEHDEHD
+472 E
-480 EGSAEEHH
+480 EEHH
-488 DEEIDYFSKDY
+488 DEHEEEQHDEEMDYFSKDY

-509 KDLNEDFDLN
+509 KDLNENFDLN
-519 ISAGM
+519 VSAGM

-533 LFMNGPH
+533 LFMNGAH

-556 QSANFDA
+556 QSTNFDA
-563 TLSYEH
+563 TLSYEN
-569 EGVYGSLTLFKNN
+569 EGVFGTFTLFKND
-582 VNNYIYLQD
+582 VANYIYLQD
-591 ETEEAHDEHGEEDD
+591 ETAEAHDEHDDEDD

-610 KANYLQQD
+610 KANYLQQN
-618 AEFVG
+618 AQFVG
-623 YELEMGTVIALG
+623 YELEMGTVFELG

-648 VGEFRDDSNIPR
+648 SGEFRDDSNIPR
-660 MTPDRNIYGIS
+660 MTPDRNIYAIS

-681 DLKDVESQMDTGTNE
+681 DLKDVGSQRDIGTNE
-696 TVTSGFSMLNFNA
+696 TVTSGFNMLNFNA

-715 GQKQTATVSLFA
+715 GKKQTATVSLFA
-727 KNLLDEAARNHSS
+727 KNLLDEVARNHSS
-740 FVKNEVPLPGR
+740 FVKDEVPLPGR
-751 NLGIRVQLSL
+751 NLGIKVQLSL

>member
-17 VNTFANVLEEVIV
+17 VNALANVLEEVIV

-50 GEEISTSASQSL
+50 GDDISATASQSL

-67 GLLGISSA
+67 GLLGVSSA

-95 VLNNGMV
+95 ILNNGMV

-108 IGGDHVNDVDLN
+108 IGADHVNDVDLN
-120 NVQQIEIVRG
+120 NIQQIEIVRG

-202 DVPTGAILHDEEHE
+202 DVPTGAILHGEDHD
-216 EHEDE
+216 DE
-221 HEDEHEGEHEE
+221 HEDEHEGEHEDE
-232 DLGFLS
+232 HEEEVGFLS
-238 NSDFENTALRL
+238 NSDFENNALRL

-266 VESVYGIP
+266 VESIYGIP
-274 FHGDDH
+274 FHGDDM
-280 GDEHGE
+280 GEHGE
-286 EHEGEEHEDEHGDD
+286 EHEGEEHEGEE
-300 HEGDEHGDEH
+300 HEGEEHEGEEHGDEH

-317 TTDSDVVNVE
+317 TTDSEVVNVE

-367 EEHEGEEHGDEHH
+367 EEHGDEEH

-399 LSNDDFLRKI
+399 LSNDDLLQKI

-430 DSEEMTVGYFMSAKV
+430 ASEEMTLGYYLSKQV

-456 DRTRRK
+456 DRTSRK
-462 GSVSHHEEEH
+462 GSVSHEEEH
-472 DDEHDEHD
+472 DEHEEEQHDEH
-480 EGSAEEHH
+480 EEEQH
-488 DEEIDYFSKDY
+488 EEEMDYFSNDY

-509 KDLNEDFDLN
+509 KDLNENFDLN
-519 ISAGM
+519 ITAGM
-524 VERTPSAME
+524 VERTPSAVE

-556 QSANFDA
+556 KSANFDA
-563 TLSYEH
+563 TLSYEY
-569 EGVYGSLTLFKNN
+569 EGVFGTFTLFKND
-582 VNNYIYLQD
+582 VDNYIYLQD
-591 ETEEAHDEHGEEDD
+591 ETEEAHEEHDDEDD

-618 AEFVG
+618 AQFVG
-623 YELEMGTVIALG
+623 YELQLGTVIELG

-648 VGEFRDDSNIPR
+648 AGEFRDDSNIPR

-681 DLKDVESQMDTGTNE
+681 DLKDVESQRDIGSNE
-696 TVTSGFSMLNFNA
+696 TVTSGFSMLNFSA

-727 KNLLDEAARNHSS
+727 KNLLDEVARNHSS
-740 FVKNEVPLPGR
+740 FVKDEVPLPGR
-751 NLGIRVQLSL
+751 NLGIKVQLSL

>member
-17 VNTFANVLEEVIV
+17 VNALANVLEEVIV

-50 GEEISTSASQSL
+50 GDDISATASQSL

-67 GLLGISSA
+67 GLLGVSSA

-95 VLNNGMV
+95 ILNNGMI

-108 IGGDHVNDVDLN
+108 IGVDHVNDVDLN
-120 NVQQIEIVRG
+120 NIQQIEIVRG

-154 EDFTE
+154 EDFAE

-185 GGLNFSLA
+185 GGLNFSFA

-202 DVPTGAILHDEEHE
+202 DVPTGAILHDED
-216 EHEDE
+216 HEDE
-221 HEDEHEGEHEE
+221 HDEDEHEEE
-232 DLGFLS
+232 GFLS
-238 NSDFENTALRL
+238 NSDFENKALRL

-266 VESVYGIP
+266 VESIYGIP
-274 FHGDDH
+274 FHGDEH

-286 EHEGEEHEDEHGDD
+286 EHEGEEHEED
-300 HEGDEHGDEH
+300 HEGEEHEGEEHEGEEH

-317 TTDSDVVNVE
+317 TTDSEVVNLE

-367 EEHEGEEHGDEHH
+367 EEHGDEDH

-399 LSNDDFLRKI
+399 LSNDDLLQKI

-430 DSEEMTVGYFMSAKV
+430 VSEEMTLGYYLSKQV

-456 DRTRRK
+456 DRTSRK
-462 GSVSHHEEEH
+462 GSVSHEEEH
-472 DDEHDEHD
+472 E
-480 EGSAEEHH
+480 EEHH
-488 DEEIDYFSKDY
+488 DEHEEEQHDEEMDYFSKDY

-509 KDLNEDFDLN
+509 KDLNENFDLN
-519 ISAGM
+519 VSAGM

-533 LFMNGPH
+533 LFMNGAH

-556 QSANFDA
+556 QSTNFDA
-563 TLSYEH
+563 TLSYEN
-569 EGVYGSLTLFKNN
+569 EGVFGTFTLFKND
-582 VNNYIYLQD
+582 VANYIYLQD
-591 ETEEAHDEHGEEDD
+591 ETAEAHDEHDDEDD

-610 KANYLQQD
+610 KANYLQQN
-618 AEFVG
+618 AQFVG
-623 YELEMGTVIALG
+623 YELEMGTVFELG

-648 VGEFRDDSNIPR
+648 SGEFRDDSNIPR
-660 MTPDRNIYGIS
+660 MTPDRNIYAIS

-681 DLKDVESQMDTGTNE
+681 DLKDVGSQRDIGTNE
-696 TVTSGFSMLNFNA
+696 TVTSGFNMLNLNA

-715 GQKQTATVSLFA
+715 GKKQTATVSLFA
-727 KNLLDEAARNHSS
+727 KNLLDEVARNHSS
-740 FVKNEVPLPGR
+740 FVKDEVPLPGR
-751 NLGIRVQLSL
+751 NLGVKVQLSL

>member
-1 MNPRI
+1 MNQRI
-6 YAPVLVSALLS
+6 CAALVLSALCS
-17 VNTFANVLEEVIV
+17 SNTVSNEIEEVIV
-30 TSSLIDQTL
+30 TSSLVDQTL

-50 GEEISTSASQSL
+50 GEDLSTNVSQSL

-67 GLLGISSA
+67 GLLGVSSS

-95 VLNNGMV
+95 ILNNGMV
-102 VRDVAG
+102 VRDVGG
-108 IGGDHVNDVDLN
+108 IGADHVNDVDLN
-120 NVQQIEIVRG
+120 NIQQIEIVRG

-202 DVPTGAILHDEEHE
+202 DVPTGAILHGEDHD
-216 EHEDE
+216 DE
-221 HEDEHEGEHEE
+221 HEDEHEGEHEDE
-232 DLGFLS
+232 HEEEVGFLS
-238 NSDFENTALRL
+238 NSDFENNALRL

-266 VESVYGIP
+266 VESIYGIP
-274 FHGDDH
+274 FHGDED
-280 GDEHGE
+280 GD
-286 EHEGEEHEDEHGDD
+286 EHEGEEHEDEHEGED
-300 HEGDEHGDEH
+300 HEDEHGDEH

-317 TTDSDVVNVE
+317 TTDSEVVNVE

-361 GEEHEG
+361 GEEH
-367 EEHEGEEHGDEHH
+367 GDEDH

-385 VFSNES
+385 MFSNES

-399 LSNDDFLRKI
+399 LSNDDLLQKI
-409 SLNFVDEDMSIVGEE
+409 SLNFVDEDMSILGEE

-430 DSEEMTVGYFMSAKV
+430 ASEEMTLGYYLSKQV

-462 GSVSHHEEEH
+462 GSISHEEEH
-472 DDEHDEHD
+472 DEHE
-480 EGSAEEHH
+480 EEHH
-488 DEEIDYFSKDY
+488 DEEMDYFSKDY

-509 KDLNEDFDLN
+509 KDLNENFDLN
-519 ISAGM
+519 VSAGM

-533 LFMNGPH
+533 LFMNGAH

-556 QSANFDA
+556 RSTNFDA

-569 EGVYGSLTLFKNN
+569 EGIFGTVTLFKND
-582 VNNYIYLQD
+582 VANYIYLQD
-591 ETEEAHDEHGEEDD
+591 ETAEVHEEHDDEDD

-610 KANYLQQD
+610 KANYLQQN
-618 AEFVG
+618 AQFIG
-623 YELEMGTVIALG
+623 YELEMGTVLELG
-635 DGDLTLS
+635 NGDLTLS

-648 VGEFRDDSNIPR
+648 AGEFRDDSNIPR

-671 YAKNSLELKL
+671 YSENDLELKL
-681 DLKDVESQMDTGTNE
+681 DLKDVGSQRDLGTNE

-715 GQKQTATVSLFA
+715 GKKQTATVSFFA
-727 KNLLDEAARNHSS
+727 KNLLDEVARNHSS
-740 FVKNEVPLPGR
+740 FVKDEVPLPGR
-751 NLGIRVQLSL
+751 NIGIKLQVTL

>member
-17 VNTFANVLEEVIV
+17 VNAIANEIEEVIV
-30 TSSLIDQTL
+30 TSSLVDQTL

-50 GEEISTSASQSL
+50 GEDLSTNASQSL

-67 GLLGISSA
+67 GLLGVSSS

-95 VLNNGMV
+95 ILNNGMV
-102 VRDVAG
+102 VRDVGG
-108 IGGDHVNDVDLN
+108 IGADHVNDVDLN
-120 NVQQIEIVRG
+120 NIQQIEIVRG

-202 DVPTGAILHDEEHE
+202 DVPTGAILHGEDHD
-216 EHEDE
+216 DE
-221 HEDEHEGEHEE
+221 HEDEHEEE
-232 DLGFLS
+232 VGFLS
-238 NSDFENTALRL
+238 NSDFENNALRL

-266 VESVYGIP
+266 VESIYGIP
-274 FHGDDH
+274 FHGDED
-280 GDEHGE
+280 GD
-286 EHEGEEHEDEHGDD
+286 EHEGEEHEDEHEGED
-300 HEGDEHGDEH
+300 HEDEHGDEH

-317 TTDSDVVNVE
+317 TTDSEVVNVE

-367 EEHEGEEHGDEHH
+367 EEHGDEDH

-399 LSNDDFLRKI
+399 LSNDDLLQKI
-409 SLNFVDEDMSIVGEE
+409 SLNFVDEDMSILGEE

-430 DSEEMTVGYFMSAKV
+430 ASEEMTLGYYLSKQV

-462 GSVSHHEEEH
+462 GSISHEEEH
-472 DDEHDEHD
+472 DEHE
-480 EGSAEEHH
+480 EEHH
-488 DEEIDYFSKDY
+488 DEEMDYFSKDY

-509 KDLNEDFDLN
+509 KDLNENVDLN
-519 ISAGM
+519 VSAGM

-533 LFMNGPH
+533 LFMNGAH

-547 IGNTDLESE
+547 IGNTNLESE
-556 QSANFDA
+556 RSTNFDA

-569 EGVYGSLTLFKNN
+569 EGIFGTVTLFKND
-582 VNNYIYLQD
+582 VANYIYLQD
-591 ETEEAHDEHGEEDD
+591 ETAEVHEEHDDEDD

-610 KANYLQQD
+610 KANYLQQN
-618 AEFVG
+618 AQFIG
-623 YELEMGTVIALG
+623 YELEMGTVLELG
-635 DGDLTLS
+635 NGDLTLS

-648 VGEFRDDSNIPR
+648 AGEFRDDSNISR

-671 YAKNSLELKL
+671 YAQNGLELKL
-681 DLKDVESQMDTGTNE
+681 DLKDVGSQRDLGTNE
-696 TVTSGFSMLNFNA
+696 TVTSGFNMLNFNA

-715 GQKQTATVSLFA
+715 GKKQTARVSFFA
-727 KNLLDEAARNHSS
+727 KNLLDEVARNHSS
-740 FVKNEVPLPGR
+740 FVKDEVPLPGR
-751 NLGIRVQLSL
+751 NIGIKLQVTL

>member
-17 VNTFANVLEEVIV
+17 VNALANVLEEVIV

-50 GEEISTSASQSL
+50 GDDISATASQSL

-67 GLLGISSA
+67 GLLGVSSA

-95 VLNNGMV
+95 ILNNGMV

-108 IGGDHVNDVDLN
+108 IGADHVNDVDLN
-120 NVQQIEIVRG
+120 NIQQIEIVRG

-202 DVPTGAILHDEEHE
+202 DVPTGAILHGEDHD
-216 EHEDE
+216 DE
-221 HEDEHEGEHEE
+221 HEDEHEGEHEDE
-232 DLGFLS
+232 HEEEVGFLS
-238 NSDFENTALRL
+238 NSDFENNALRL

-266 VESVYGIP
+266 VESIYGIP
-274 FHGDDH
+274 FH

-286 EHEGEEHEDEHGDD
+286 EHEGEEHEGEE
-300 HEGDEHGDEH
+300 HEGEEHEGEEHGDEH

-317 TTDSDVVNVE
+317 TTDSEVVNVE

-367 EEHEGEEHGDEHH
+367 EEHGDEEH

-399 LSNDDFLRKI
+399 LSNDDLLQKI
-409 SLNFVDEDMSIVGEE
+409 SLNFVDEDMAIVGEE

-430 DSEEMTVGYFMSAKV
+430 ASEEMTLGYYLSKQV

-456 DRTRRK
+456 DRTSRK
-462 GSVSHHEEEH
+462 GSVSHEEEH
-472 DDEHDEHD
+472 DEHEEEQHDEH
-480 EGSAEEHH
+480 EEEQH
-488 DEEIDYFSKDY
+488 EEEMDYFSNDY

-509 KDLNEDFDLN
+509 KDLNENFDLN
-519 ISAGM
+519 ITAGM
-524 VERTPSAME
+524 VERTPSAVE

-556 QSANFDA
+556 KSANFDA
-563 TLSYEH
+563 TLSYDY
-569 EGVYGSLTLFKNN
+569 EGVFGTFTLFKND
-582 VNNYIYLQD
+582 VDNYIYLQD
-591 ETEEAHDEHGEEDD
+591 ETEEAHEEHDDEDD

-618 AEFVG
+618 AQFVG
-623 YELEMGTVIALG
+623 YELQLGTVIELG

-648 VGEFRDDSNIPR
+648 AGEFRDDSNIPR

-681 DLKDVESQMDTGTNE
+681 DLKDVESQRDIGSNE
-696 TVTSGFSMLNFNA
+696 TVTSGFSMLNFSA

-727 KNLLDEAARNHSS
+727 KNLLDEVARNHSS
-740 FVKNEVPLPGR
+740 FVKDEVPLPGR
-751 NLGIRVQLSL
+751 NLGIKVQLSL

>member
-17 VNTFANVLEEVIV
+17 VNALANVLEEVIV

-50 GEEISTSASQSL
+50 GDDISATASQSL

-67 GLLGISSA
+67 GLLGVSSA

-95 VLNNGMV
+95 ILNNGMV

-108 IGGDHVNDVDLN
+108 IGADHVNDVDLN
-120 NVQQIEIVRG
+120 NIQQIEIVRG

-202 DVPTGAILHDEEHE
+202 DVPTGAILHGEDHD
-216 EHEDE
+216 DE
-221 HEDEHEGEHEE
+221 HEDEHEGEHEDE
-232 DLGFLS
+232 HEEEVGFLS
-238 NSDFENTALRL
+238 NSDFENNALRL

-266 VESVYGIP
+266 VESIYGIP
-274 FHGDDH
+274 FH

-286 EHEGEEHEDEHGDD
+286 EHEGEEHEGE
-300 HEGDEHGDEH
+300 EHGDEH

-317 TTDSDVVNVE
+317 TTDSEVVNVE

-367 EEHEGEEHGDEHH
+367 EEHGDEEH

-399 LSNDDFLRKI
+399 LSNDDLLQKI

-430 DSEEMTVGYFMSAKV
+430 ASEEMTLGYYLSKQV

-456 DRTRRK
+456 DRTSRK
-462 GSVSHHEEEH
+462 GSVSHEEEH
-472 DDEHDEHD
+472 DEHEEEQHDEH
-480 EGSAEEHH
+480 EEEQH
-488 DEEIDYFSKDY
+488 EEEMDYFSNDY

-509 KDLNEDFDLN
+509 KDLNENFDLN
-519 ISAGM
+519 ITAGM
-524 VERTPSAME
+524 VERTPSAVE

-556 QSANFDA
+556 KSANFDA
-563 TLSYEH
+563 TLSYEY
-569 EGVYGSLTLFKNN
+569 EGVFGTFTLFKND
-582 VNNYIYLQD
+582 VDNYIYLQD
-591 ETEEAHDEHGEEDD
+591 ETEEAHEEHDDEDD

-618 AEFVG
+618 AQFVG
-623 YELEMGTVIALG
+623 YELQLGTVIELG

-648 VGEFRDDSNIPR
+648 AGEFRDDSNIPR

-681 DLKDVESQMDTGTNE
+681 DLKDVESQRDIGSNE
-696 TVTSGFSMLNFNA
+696 TVTSGFSMLNFSA

-727 KNLLDEAARNHSS
+727 KNLLDEVARNHSS
-740 FVKNEVPLPGR
+740 FVKDEVPLPGR
-751 NLGIRVQLSL
+751 NLGIKVQLSL

>member
-1 MNPRI
+1 MNQRI
-6 YAPVLVSALLS
+6 CAALVLSALCS
-17 VNTFANVLEEVIV
+17 SNTVSNEIEEVIV
-30 TSSLIDQTL
+30 TSSLVDQTL

-50 GEEISTSASQSL
+50 GEDLSTNASQSL

-67 GLLGISSA
+67 GLLGVSSS

-95 VLNNGMV
+95 ILNNGMV

-108 IGGDHVNDVDLN
+108 IGADHVNDVDLN
-120 NVQQIEIVRG
+120 NIQQIEIVRG

-202 DVPTGAILHDEEHE
+202 DVPTGAILHGEDHD
-216 EHEDE
+216 DE
-221 HEDEHEGEHEE
+221 HEDEHEGEHEDE
-232 DLGFLS
+232 HEEEVGFLS
-238 NSDFENTALRL
+238 NSDFENNALRL

-266 VESVYGIP
+266 VESIYGIP
-274 FHGDDH
+274 FHGDED
-280 GDEHGE
+280 GD
-286 EHEGEEHEDEHGDD
+286 EHEGEEHEDEHEGED
-300 HEGDEHGDEH
+300 HEDEHGDEH

-317 TTDSDVVNVE
+317 TTDSEVVNVE

-361 GEEHEG
+361 GEEH
-367 EEHEGEEHGDEHH
+367 GDEDH

-385 VFSNES
+385 MFSNES

-399 LSNDDFLRKI
+399 LSNDDLLQKI
-409 SLNFVDEDMSIVGEE
+409 SLNFVDEDMSILGEE

-430 DSEEMTVGYFMSAKV
+430 ASEEMTLGYYLSKQV

-462 GSVSHHEEEH
+462 GSISHEEEH
-472 DDEHDEHD
+472 DEHE
-480 EGSAEEHH
+480 EEHH
-488 DEEIDYFSKDY
+488 DEEMDYFSKDY

-509 KDLNEDFDLN
+509 KDLNENVDLN
-519 ISAGM
+519 VSAGM

-533 LFMNGPH
+533 LFMNGAH

-556 QSANFDA
+556 RSTNFDA

-569 EGVYGSLTLFKNN
+569 EGIFGTVTLFKND
-582 VNNYIYLQD
+582 VANYIYLQD
-591 ETEEAHDEHGEEDD
+591 ETAEVHEEHDDEDD

-610 KANYLQQD
+610 KANYLQQN
-618 AEFVG
+618 AQFIG
-623 YELEMGTVIALG
+623 YELEMGTVLELG
-635 DGDLTLS
+635 NGDLTLS

-648 VGEFRDDSNIPR
+648 AGEFRDDSNIPR

-671 YAKNSLELKL
+671 YSENDLELKL
-681 DLKDVESQMDTGTNE
+681 DLKDVGSQRDLGTNE

-715 GQKQTATVSLFA
+715 GKKQTATVSFFA
-727 KNLLDEAARNHSS
+727 KNLLDEVARNHSS
-740 FVKNEVPLPGR
+740 FVKDEVPLPGR
-751 NLGIRVQLSL
+751 NIGIKLQVTL